1 MYFISKSVNLIPSPV
16 SRSAIP
22 CRDAS
27 VRILARAGTSLTLKL
42 SIISRELNL
51 LFILIDVRLK
61 PQKIDLENINYLGKN
76 NVPLNLIFTK
86 CDKVKKEELKIN
98 VDSFINQILDSW
110 EVVPKY
116 FITYSTKRVGIDDIL
131 SQISET
137 INSITKK

>member
-1 MYFISKSVNLIPSPV
+1 MKKSCTVF
-16 SRSAIP
+16 
-22 CRDAS
+22 
-27 VRILARAGTSLTLKL
+27 
-42 SIISRELNL
+42 L

-110 EVVPKY
+110 EDVPKY
-116 FITYSTKRVGIDDIL
+116 FITSSTKRVGIDEIL
-131 SQISET
+131 SQISDT